1 MSATRIRLALAML
14 ALAFLAGCATVA
26 PDYAREKRLAD
37 EITPS
42 IVVGDA
48 VQLVSVSGR
57 RFLGILT
64 PAARPRGGVLLV
76 HGMGV
81 HPDFGVIG
89 ALRSGLADRGYT
101 TLSIQMPVL
110 AADAKADDYLPL
122 FPEAG
127 ERIAAGLGYLRARG
141 LQKVV
146 IVSHS
151 MGARMVN
158 DFIAHSSSMRMV
170 SDPTIRQPEVPI
182 VAWVPLAISNGQLG
196 SLAGVRF
203 PVFDV
208 YAEKD
213 FPVVLK
219 GAKSRAAVLRG
230 IKGSK
235 QAMVYGADHYFTGKE
250 KEVGELINEMLA
262 PLVK

>member
-1 MSATRIRLALAML
+1 MGLMRNVLQAALVL
-14 ALAFLAGCATVA
+14 FALGGCATVA

-37 EITPS
+37 EITPA

-48 VQLVSVSGR
+48 VQLVSVSGH

-64 PAARPRGGVLLV
+64 PVAKSRGGVLLV

-81 HPDFGVIG
+81 HPDFGLIG
-89 ALRSGLADRGYT
+89 ALRSALADRGYT

-110 AADAKADDYLPL
+110 ASDAKAEDYRPL

-127 ERIAAGLGYLRARG
+127 ERIAAGLADLRARG
-141 LQKVV
+141 LQKIA

-158 DFIAHSSSMRMV
+158 DFFVHDLETRMKTSM
-170 SDPTIRQPEVPI
+170 TAYQPEVPI
-182 VAWVPLAISNGQLG
+182 MAWVPVSISSGRLG

-203 PVFDV
+203 PVFDIF
-208 YAEKD
+208 AEKD
-213 FPVVLK
+213 FEVVMH
-219 GAKSRAAVLRG
+219 GAKSRASVLRG

-235 QAMVYGADHYFTGKE
+235 QAMIYGADHYFTGKE
-250 KEVGELINEMLA
+250 KDVASLIDQMLA
-262 PLVK
+262 PLSK